1 MFFHLLEETT
11 ERDGFSHNSLS
22 YYQTFLRVL
31 ESSQSGGLLLTHK
44 DGILHAAGIFVY
56 WNGEAIYYY
65 GASSNQQD
73 IRRDHGTYLLQWEA
87 IKEAMRRG
95 CRTYD
100 FLGISSKEGD
110 KLAGVTT
117 FKMRFNPDRI
127 ILPKEQII
135 LLRPFRT
142 KILQTIK
149 VVRKIFSIVKK

>member
-11 ERDGFSHNSLS
+11 ERDGFSHNALS
-22 YYQTFLRVL
+22 YYQTFLRIL
-31 ESSQSGGLLLTHK
+31 ESSQTGGLLITHK
-44 DGILHAAGIFVY
+44 EGILHAAGIFVY

-87 IKEAMRRG
+87 IKEAFKRG

-117 FKMRFNPDRI
+117 FKMRFNPQKI
-127 ILPKEQII
+127 TLPKEQII
-135 LLRPFRT
+135 ILKPLIVLSLKSLNRLRRFLR
-142 KILQTIK
+142 
-149 VVRKIFSIVKK
+149 RR